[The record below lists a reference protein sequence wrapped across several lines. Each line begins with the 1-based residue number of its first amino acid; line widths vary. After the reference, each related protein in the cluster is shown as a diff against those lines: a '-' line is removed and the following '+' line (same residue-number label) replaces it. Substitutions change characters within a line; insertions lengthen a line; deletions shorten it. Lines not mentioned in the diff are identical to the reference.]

1 MSNEIPLLMPKM
13 SMTMTEGELTTWHKQ
28 VGDSIRAGDVVC
40 EVMTDKVDMEVESPV
55 DGVLSKIIIQA
66 GDVLPVGEPMAYIT
80 SDSDD
85 LLGDLLAPA
94 PLAPASSSPQDSS
107 VTTDASTA
115 TVVTEGTSTTAV
127 NAGIPAAVP
136 RARGMAKA
144 AGFDLATVRG
154 SGTNG
159 LITVADVEKALG
171 TTAASASTSTP
182 TASAPARPVPAV
194 TTVIAAPA
202 QGDAKKRA
210 TVRERV
216 GALMSQSAVI
226 PQFTAWRDINLENVG
241 AVRNGVS
248 WNTIIFRALS
258 QTLRNM
264 PELNGTWTTQ
274 FNASENVAVGLA
286 IDSSIGLLAPTIT
299 DADRMDIQE
308 LDAELRAL
316 VMRAK
321 TGKIEARYLAPAS
334 SALSNLGS
342 LGVERFNAML
352 TPPHITA
359 LSVGFVGR
367 KPVAHEGGIALHM
380 TATVGLTVDHRALD
394 GADAARALNELAR
407 VLSSAELLGL

>member
-28 VGDSIRAGDVVC
+28 VGDTIRAGEVVC

-66 GDVLPVGEPMAYIT
+66 GEVLPVGEPIAYIT
-80 SDSDD
+80 SEADD

-94 PLAPASSSPQDSS
+94 SAAPPNTSPQNSS

-115 TVVTEGTSTTAV
+115 TVVTEVPSAAPV
-127 NAGIPAAVP
+127 ANAGIPAAVP

-144 AGFDLATVRG
+144 AGLDLATVHG
-154 SGTNG
+154 SGSNG
-159 LITVADVEKALG
+159 LITVADVERALG
-171 TTAASASTSTP
+171 STKQPVASRP
-182 TASAPARPVPAV
+182 TPAV
-194 TTVIAAPA
+194 TTVVAAPA
-202 QGDAKKRA
+202 PSAPALGDAKKRA

-226 PQFTAWRDINLENVG
+226 PQFTAWRDINLEHV
-241 AVRNGVS
+241 AAARKGVS

-274 FNASENVAVGLA
+274 FNSAENVAVGLA

-299 DADRMDIQE
+299 DADLVDIEE

-316 VMRAK
+316 VARAK
-321 TGKIEARYLAPAS
+321 SGKIEARYLAPAS

-394 GADAARALNELAR
+394 GADAARALGELAR

>member
-28 VGDSIRAGDVVC
+28 VGDTIRAGEVVC

-94 PLAPASSSPQDSS
+94 APATPAEPTPPTSS
-107 VTTDASTA
+107 VATDASTA
-115 TVVTEGTSTTAV
+115 TVVTEDTSPV
-127 NAGIPAAVP
+127 VHAGIPAAVP

-144 AGFDLATVRG
+144 AGLDLATVRG
-154 SGTNG
+154 TGVNG
-159 LITVADVEKALG
+159 LITVNDVERALG
-171 TTAASASTSTP
+171 TTSKP
-182 TASAPARPVPAV
+182 VPARPVPAV

-202 QGDAKKRA
+202 APVQGDAKKRA

-226 PQFTAWRDINLENVG
+226 PQFTAWRDINLENVAASRG
-241 AVRNGVS
+241 GVS

-274 FNASENVAVGLA
+274 FNPAETVAVGLA

-299 DADRMDIQE
+299 DADRMNIEE

-316 VMRAK
+316 VARAK

-394 GADAARALNELAR
+394 GADAARALTELAR